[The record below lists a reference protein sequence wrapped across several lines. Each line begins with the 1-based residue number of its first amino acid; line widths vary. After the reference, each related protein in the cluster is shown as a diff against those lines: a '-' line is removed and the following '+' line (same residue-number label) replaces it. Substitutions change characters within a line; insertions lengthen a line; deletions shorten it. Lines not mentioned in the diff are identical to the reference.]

1 MHAAAGGG
9 HFLDAFDDV
18 HAFDDFTEYTVAPAL
33 QALAAMIE
41 KIVVGDIDEELCGGR
56 VRILGARHGQR
67 AGHVLQAVVGF
78 IVDGGP
84 GRFLVE
90 VGVEAA
96 ALDHEP
102 IDHPVE
108 QRAVIMTVDDVL
120 LEIGG
125 GVGGLVMIE
134 AYDDIAEIGLQN
146 DHVDFLMVLRTRLGV
161 ARLRHA
167 IIAVLH
173 RHAKP
178 AQCPPARSRTD
189 SACRLTPCVSPSRQ
203 PEVSSTTM
211 TTDTTSAPNFIR
223 NQIREEVESGKTK
236 AIVTRFPPEPNGF
249 LHIGHA
255 KSICLNFGLAEQFG
269 GACHLRFDDTNPAK
283 EEQAYIDAIK
293 ADVSWLGFEW
303 AGKVRFASDYFDQLY
318 AWAQHLIREG
328 KAYVDDLSPDEI
340 REYRGTL
347 TEPGR
352 PSPYRE
358 RSPDENLDLLERMR
372 GGEFAEGE
380 KVLRAKIDMASPN
393 INLRDPILYR
403 IRHAHHHQTGDKW
416 KIYPSYD
423 FAHGQSDAIEGVT
436 HSICTLE
443 FEDHRPLYEWL
454 LDNLPVPC
462 TPRQIEF
469 ARLNLDYT
477 LTSKRKLKLLVDEDI
492 VDGWDDPR
500 LPTISGM
507 RRRGYT
513 PASIRKFCEMIGVTR
528 ADGGLVDIAML
539 THAIRS
545 DLEDNAPRA
554 MCVLKPLKVV
564 LTNVAEGHEEV
575 YDVPGHPARDD
586 MAVRKV
592 PFTRELWI
600 DADDFM
606 EEPPKK
612 FFRLAP
618 GQEVRLRNSYVI
630 RCDEVIKNAAGEILE
645 LRCSVD
651 FDTLGKNP
659 EGRKVKG
666 VIHWVSATHGVPM
679 EVRLYDNLF
688 QVEQPDKDKDADF
701 LEHLNPDS
709 LIVCQAFGEPSL
721 SEVTPESRF
730 QFERVGYFCAD
741 RHACTEGKLVFNRTV
756 GLKDS
761 WAKIQKKG

>member
-1 MHAAAGGG
+1 
-9 HFLDAFDDV
+9 
-18 HAFDDFTEYTVAPAL
+18 
-33 QALAAMIE
+33 
-41 KIVVGDIDEELCGGR
+41 
-56 VRILGARHGQR
+56 
-67 AGHVLQAVVGF
+67 
-78 IVDGGP
+78 
-84 GRFLVE
+84 
-90 VGVEAA
+90 
-96 ALDHEP
+96 
-102 IDHPVE
+102 
-108 QRAVIMTVDDVL
+108 
-120 LEIGG
+120 
-125 GVGGLVMIE
+125 
-134 AYDDIAEIGLQN
+134 
-146 DHVDFLMVLRTRLGV
+146 
-161 ARLRHA
+161 
-167 IIAVLH
+167 
-173 RHAKP
+173 
-178 AQCPPARSRTD
+178 
-189 SACRLTPCVSPSRQ
+189 
-203 PEVSSTTM
+203 M
-211 TTDTTSAPNFIR
+211 TTENASAPNFIR
-223 NQIREEVESGKTK
+223 NQIRDEIEAGRADK
-236 AIVTRFPPEPNGF
+236 IVTRFPPEPNGF
-249 LHIGHA
+249 LHVGHA

-269 GACHLRFDDTNPAK
+269 GNCHLRFDDTNPAK

-293 ADVSWLGFEW
+293 EDVSWLGFEW
-303 AGKVRFASDYFDQLY
+303 AGPVRYASDCFDQLY

-352 PSPYRE
+352 PSPWRE
-358 RSPDENLDLLERMR
+358 RSVEENLDLLERMR
-372 GGEFAEGE
+372 AGEFNEGE
-380 KVLRAKIDMASPN
+380 RVLRAKIDMASPN

-403 IRHAHHHQTGDKW
+403 IRHAHHHQTGDTW

-423 FAHGQSDAIEGVT
+423 FAHGQTDAIEGVT

-443 FEDHRPLYEWL
+443 FEDHRPLYEWF

-462 TPRQIEF
+462 KPRQIEF
-469 ARLNLDYT
+469 ARLNMNYT
-477 LTSKRKLKLLVDEDI
+477 LTSKRKLKLLVDEGI

-500 LPTISGM
+500 MPTISGM

-539 THAIRS
+539 YHAIRS

-554 MCVLKPLKVV
+554 MCVLNPLKVV
-564 LTNVAEGHEEV
+564 LTNVPESHEEV
-575 YDVPGHPARDD
+575 YEVPGHPARED
-586 MAVRKV
+586 MGVRRV
-592 PFTRELWI
+592 PFTRELYI
-600 DADDFM
+600 DRDDFM

-630 RCDEVIKNAAGEILE
+630 RCDEVVKDASDEIVE

-666 VIHWVSATHGVPM
+666 VIHWVSANHAVPM

-688 QVEQPDKDKDADF
+688 LVEQPDKDKDADF
-701 LEHLNPDS
+701 LEHLNPES
-709 LIVCQAFGEPSL
+709 LQICQAMGEPSL
-721 SEVTPESRF
+721 ADAAPESRY
-730 QFERVGYFCAD
+730 QFERMGYFCAD
-741 RHACTEGKLVFNRTV
+741 RHACRDGKLVFNRTV